1 MSVSKQLKALRETAG
16 LSQKKIALELKIT
29 QGAYSLIEN
38 GQNSITTEH
47 LLTLS
52 KLYSVPTDRILK
64 GSHNAVTMSLKNG
77 FIPLINV
84 SAHAGF
90 IENRKDEE
98 WLGALEMYRI
108 PGFDSYKDQKLFEV
122 EGDSMMP
129 TLMHGD
135 VLITKHLDDLT
146 AVIDGSIIVVITPK
160 AVITKRIKKD
170 LNNNSII
177 LSSDNPKYD
186 DITYSLKNIS
196 EVLIVQGK
204 VTRSL
209 NVVDFKDDET
219 SNKLE
224 HSVERIQR
232 DIDQI
237 LEKVDQISTT
247 A

>member
-1 MSVSKQLKALRETAG
+1 MSVSKQLKALRENAG
-16 LSQKKIALELKIT
+16 LSQKKIAIELKIT

-84 SAHAGF
+84 SAQAGF
-90 IENRKDEE
+90 IEKRKDEE

-108 PGFDSYKDQKLFEV
+108 PGFDSHKDQKLFEV

-135 VLITKHLDDLT
+135 IIIAKHLDDLT
-146 AVIDGSIIVVITPK
+146 AIVDGSIIVVITPK
-160 AVITKRIKKD
+160 SDITKRIKKD

-177 LSSDNPKYD
+177 LSSDNPKYNS
-186 DITYSLKNIS
+186 ITYSLKNVTEI
-196 EVLIVQGK
+196 LIVQGK
-204 VTRSL
+204 VTRSFNL
-209 NVVDFKDDET
+209 KDDE
-219 SNKLE
+219 SVNKLE
-224 HSVERIQR
+224 HSVEHMQR

-237 LEKVDQISTT
+237 LEKVNHMNTPI
-247 A
+247 

>member
-1 MSVSKQLKALRETAG
+1 MSVSKQLKTLRETAG

-64 GSHNAVTMSLKNG
+64 GSHNAITMSLKNG
-77 FIPLINV
+77 FIPLIDVN
-84 SAHAGF
+84 AHAGF

-108 PGFDSYKDQKLFEV
+108 PGFDSHKDQKLFEV

-135 VLITKHLDDLT
+135 ILIAKHLDDLS
-146 AVIDGSIIVVITPK
+146 AVVDGSIIVVITSK

-177 LSSDNPKYD
+177 LSSDNPKYKN
-186 DITYSLKNIS
+186 ITYSLKNIS
-196 EVLIVQGK
+196 EILIVQGK
-204 VTRSL
+204 VTRSFNL
-209 NVVDFKDDET
+209 ENDE
-219 SNKLE
+219 SANKLE
-224 HSVERIQR
+224 HSVEHMQR
-232 DIDQI
+232 NIDQI
-237 LEKVDQISTT
+237 LEKVNHMNTSV
-247 A
+247 

>member
-1 MSVSKQLKALRETAG
+1 MSISKQLKTLREAAG

-77 FIPLINV
+77 FIPLINI
-84 SAHAGF
+84 SAQAGF
-90 IENRKDEE
+90 IKNRKDEK
-98 WLGALEMYRI
+98 WLDTLEMYRI
-108 PGFDSYKDQKLFEV
+108 PGFDSHKDQKLFEV

-129 TLMHGD
+129 TIMHGD
-135 VLITKHLDDLT
+135 MLIAKHLDDLKE
-146 AVIDGSIIVVITPK
+146 VIDGSITVVITTK

-186 DITYSLKNIS
+186 DITYALKNIS

-209 NVVDFKDDET
+209 NVVDFKDNE
-219 SNKLE
+219 SSKKLE
-224 HSVERIQR
+224 HSVERMQR
-232 DIDQI
+232 GIDQI
-237 LEKVDQISTT
+237 LEKVDQMNVTG
-247 A
+247 

>member
-1 MSVSKQLKALRETAG
+1 MSVSKQLKALRENAG
-16 LSQKKIALELKIT
+16 LSQKKIAIELKIT

-84 SAHAGF
+84 SAQAGF
-90 IENRKDEE
+90 IEKRKDEE

-108 PGFDSYKDQKLFEV
+108 PGFDSHKDQKLFEV

-135 VLITKHLDDLT
+135 IIIAKHLDDLT
-146 AVIDGSIIVVITPK
+146 AIVDGSIIVVITPK
-160 AVITKRIKKD
+160 SVITKRIKKD

-177 LSSDNPKYD
+177 LSSDNPKYNS
-186 DITYSLKNIS
+186 ITYSLKNVTEI
-196 EVLIVQGK
+196 LIVQGK
-204 VTRSL
+204 VTRSFNL
-209 NVVDFKDDET
+209 KDDE
-219 SNKLE
+219 SVNKLE
-224 HSVERIQR
+224 HSVEHMQR

-237 LEKVDQISTT
+237 LEKVNHMNTPI
-247 A
+247 